1 MKEPPHV
8 RCPPVGT
15 CVQRLR
21 HARAH
26 LAQQHLGMGRLSR
39 RTGERRH
46 GRSASVAPFRTTVN
60 DVSTVPI
67 ASSRS
72 QWLPAY
78 LALVVATSVATGVGS
93 WLLLP
98 RPELGPLLLL
108 CLMGIL
114 SFQIREPDVGL
125 RISFSFLS
133 IILLA
138 SAAIVGAFGAWLVG
152 SVSMLIDR
160 RQRRWTATMFNA
172 AMSGFVGAAGA
183 MVYAMLGG
191 VEGSGTVGLSTV
203 ALARDLGWPLF
214 AADVVACLLNAALL
228 SGVIHFDQGIPF
240 GVQLRRVLSGSGVA
254 FVGYGIIGL
263 LFVIL
268 WFPAGLGA
276 FSALLVL
283 APLLAARWAFIQYGE
298 ELRSHERTVDT
309 LVTALGT
316 KEPAAVARSRRVANL
331 AEWIAEE
338 LGLPPGQIGT
348 VRYAATLHEIGHLGV
363 PTRLLRRPR
372 ASLSPAE
379 QRLID
384 GQCVVGAR
392 MIEGIDFL
400 ESARSGIRHQ
410 CERFDGSGRPEGLA
424 GHDIPVAARIVAVAA
439 AVESLMPGPVDAGS
453 RSVID
458 DAAL

>member
-1 MKEPPHV
+1 MPSTATPTA
-8 RCPPVGT
+8 P
-15 CVQRLR
+15 
-21 HARAH
+21 
-26 LAQQHLGMGRLSR
+26 SR
-39 RTGERRH
+39 
-46 GRSASVAPFRTTVN
+46 
-60 DVSTVPI
+60 
-67 ASSRS
+67 
-72 QWLPAY
+72 WLPAY
-78 LALVVATSVATGVGS
+78 LGLVVAVALTVGVMS
-93 WLLLP
+93 WFALP
-98 RPELGPLLLL
+98 RPELGPIVLL
-108 CLMGIL
+108 CLMGVVAY
-114 SFQIREPDVGL
+114 QIREPEAGL
-125 RISFSFLS
+125 RIAFSFLS
-133 IILLA
+133 IILVA
-138 SAAIVGAFGAWLVG
+138 SAAVVGIFGAWLVG
-152 SVSMLIDR
+152 GVSMLVD
-160 RQRRWTATMFNA
+160 RQRPGRIVTVFNA
-172 AMSGFVGAAGA
+172 AMSAVVGAAA
-183 MVYAMLGG
+183 ALSYRLLGG
-191 VEGSGTVGLSTV
+191 VQGAGLSGMSTY
-203 ALARDLGWPLF
+203 DLGRHVGIPLL
-214 AADVVACLLNAALL
+214 AADVVACLLNAILL
-228 SGVIHFDQGIPF
+228 SGVLHLARGISF
-240 GVQLRRVLSGSGVA
+240 AVQLRRVLSGSGVA
-254 FVGYGIIGL
+254 YVGYGVIGL
-263 LFVIL
+263 LFVVL

-331 AEWIAEE
+331 GEWIAEE

-410 CERFDGSGRPEGLA
+410 CERFDGSGRPDGLA

-439 AVESLMPGPVDAGS
+439 GV
-453 RSVID
+453 D
-458 DAAL
+458 DALRDQPEEADVSMDHAFGVLRSDPGRFDPEVVEAAVAALDKHGWPASAPVEVPS

>member
-1 MKEPPHV
+1 
-8 RCPPVGT
+8 
-15 CVQRLR
+15 
-21 HARAH
+21 
-26 LAQQHLGMGRLSR
+26 MG
-39 RTGERRH
+39 
-46 GRSASVAPFRTTVN
+46 A
-60 DVSTVPI
+60 VS
-67 ASSRS
+67 
-72 QWLPAY
+72 Y
-78 LALVVATSVATGVGS
+78 H
-93 WLLLP
+93 
-98 RPELGPLLLL
+98 
-108 CLMGIL
+108 
-114 SFQIREPDVGL
+114 IREPEVGL
-125 RISFSFLS
+125 RIAFSFLS
-133 IILLA
+133 IILVA
-138 SAAIVGAFGAWLVG
+138 SAALVGVFGAWVVG
-152 SVSMLIDR
+152 CVSMSMVR
-160 RQRRWTATMFNA
+160 RQERWSATMFNA
-172 AMSGFVGAAGA
+172 AMAGLIGAGAAFTYRA
-183 MVYAMLGG
+183 LGG
-191 VEGSGTVGLSTV
+191 ATGDGMVGMSSVDL
-203 ALARDLGWPLF
+203 ALRIGAPLL
-214 AADVVACLLNAALL
+214 AADVVACFLNAVLI
-228 SGVIHFDQGIPF
+228 SGVLHLDRGVPF
-240 GVQLRRVLSGSGVA
+240 GLQVRRVVSGSGVA
-254 FVGYGIIGL
+254 YVGYGVIGL

-439 AVESLMPGPVDAGS
+439 AV
-453 RSVID
+453 D
-458 DAAL
+458 DALRDHPQEAVVPMDHAFGVLRSDPGRFDPEAVEAAVAALDRHGWPASAPVEAPS